1 MCDIVLDWP
10 GDVFYF
16 FAHKVVMCLVVTHK
30 VVKYSQT
37 QNGPGPAYIRKRV
50 GVCVLITNTAWSCCD
65 YASARNCI
73 NDSCRFDAVSQTDDS
88 ALNPF
93 LNPACH
99 TKASCKLLCQRKHI
113 NATLYTVITS
123 QVKEGLICFESALMS
138 SVTNTHYSLAY

>member
-1 MCDIVLDWP
+1 MNRCVILSWP
-10 GDVFYF
+10 GLLMCFIFCSQSRDVSF
-16 FAHKVVMCLVVTHK
+16 
-30 VVKYSQT
+30 KYSQT
-37 QNGPGPAYIRKRV
+37 QNGPGPAYTCRRA
-50 GVCVLITNTAWSCCD
+50 GVCVLFTNTGWSCCD

-123 QVKEGLICFESALMS
+123 QVKEGLICFASALMS
-138 SVTNTHYSLAY
+138 SVTKTHYSLAY